1 MAPATASASPSA
13 GLVSSPPVDAPA
25 ITAVPTN
32 AITIPTQPRAEVC
45 SPISGPASATQIG
58 IVCTKTELAA
68 IDVYDSDAMHA
79 ARRGHDVTLWGSAHD
94 DRVLER
100 LRGEGKHPSLPEH
113 LPAEVRLFGPGD
125 LAAASAGAEIV
136 ILGANSH
143 GARSLAREIAPHVG

>member
-68 IDVYDSDAMHA
+68 IDVYDSDETHA
-79 ARRGHDVTLWGSAHD
+79 AKWQPSARPEPIRSHREEGGSARSSSRCPNHSIGSSTT
-94 DRVLER
+94 L
-100 LRGEGKHPSLPEH
+100 
-113 LPAEVRLFGPGD
+113 
-125 LAAASAGAEIV
+125 ASA
-136 ILGANSH
+136 H
-143 GARSLAREIAPHVG
+143 R